1 MNQPS
6 EAHRASLLPETRGDP
21 ELARAVGR
29 VRRRFVTGRTAP
41 HDPLGTL
48 RELLAE
54 EAPLLAADQ
63 LETIASRLVG
73 DLVGLGHLEAILDDP
88 DVTDV
93 LVNGPGPVWIE
104 RSGRLEC
111 TSLVLDHQQINRS
124 IERLVR
130 PLGRRADRTH
140 PIVDARLADGTRVAV
155 VVDPL
160 AVDGPVLALRRHR
173 RAVVGFEELAGPF
186 ADALRERLRTRR
198 NIVVHGATGSGKTT
212 LLNALGS
219 LVSPDERIVTIE
231 DVAELRLPGRHVV
244 RLEARPGTS
253 DGVGRVAIRELVR
266 AALRLR
272 PDRLVV
278 GEVRGAEAL
287 DMVWALSTGHDGGM
301 STVHASSPVAAMR
314 RLATLALSAGEP
326 LPLAAVDA
334 QVRSAVHVLVGVGR
348 LDGGRRGVVSIHDV
362 DDAAACDAPLDR
374 VLRPVTV
381 EPRSLR

>member
-6 EAHRASLLPETRGDP
+6 EAHRASLLPESLGDP

-155 VVDPL
+155 VV
-160 AVDGPVLALRRHR
+160 
-173 RAVVGFEELAGPF
+173 
-186 ADALRERLRTRR
+186 
-198 NIVVHGATGSGKTT
+198 
-212 LLNALGS
+212 
-219 LVSPDERIVTIE
+219 
-231 DVAELRLPGRHVV
+231 
-244 RLEARPGTS
+244 
-253 DGVGRVAIRELVR
+253 
-266 AALRLR
+266 
-272 PDRLVV
+272 
-278 GEVRGAEAL
+278 
-287 DMVWALSTGHDGGM
+287 
-301 STVHASSPVAAMR
+301 
-314 RLATLALSAGEP
+314 
-326 LPLAAVDA
+326 
-334 QVRSAVHVLVGVGR
+334 
-348 LDGGRRGVVSIHDV
+348 
-362 DDAAACDAPLDR
+362 
-374 VLRPVTV
+374 
-381 EPRSLR
+381 